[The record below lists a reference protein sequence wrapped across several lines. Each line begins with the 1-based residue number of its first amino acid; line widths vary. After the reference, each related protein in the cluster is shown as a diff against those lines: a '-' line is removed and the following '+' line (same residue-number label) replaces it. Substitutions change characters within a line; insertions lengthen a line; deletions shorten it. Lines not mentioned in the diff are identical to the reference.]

1 MKVTFHQDG
10 FDELLTGSYANS
22 LLDKEAEPMLD
33 RANDV
38 SSTTDPAATEPYYE
52 MEDGS
57 DGKRARRR
65 IRAAG
70 ARAMRHE
77 AKTNALQKA
86 LGGA

>member
-1 MKVTFHQDG
+1 MKVTFHQSG

-22 LLDKEAEPMLD
+22 LLDKETESIAD
-33 RANDV
+33 RANAV
-38 SSTTDPAATEPYYE
+38 PSTTDPAASVPYYE
-52 MEDGS
+52 VEDGS

>member
-1 MKVTFHQDG
+1 MRIKFHDAG
-10 FDELLTGSYANS
+10 FDALLSGSFANS
-22 LLDKEAEPMLD
+22 VLDEHADPMLE
-33 RANDV
+33 RANSV
-38 SSTTDPAATEPYYE
+38 PSTTDPAHGQPYYE

-57 DGKRARRR
+57 DDKRARRR

-86 LGGA
+86 LGQ